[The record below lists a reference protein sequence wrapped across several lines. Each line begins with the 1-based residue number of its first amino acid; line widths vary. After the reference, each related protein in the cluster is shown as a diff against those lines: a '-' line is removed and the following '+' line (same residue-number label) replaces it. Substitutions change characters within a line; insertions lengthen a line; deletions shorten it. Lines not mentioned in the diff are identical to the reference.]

1 METTLINVL
10 SAASSTPEEAVRITA
25 EGFDAVVREHQRRV
39 YRVILLLAKDRDAA
53 DTLTQECFLRAYQ
66 ARDRF
71 RGECRIDT
79 WLLRIAVNLVR
90 DHVKSR
96 RASFWKRLV
105 GLDSDDRNTND
116 TASPHASPER
126 ALMARAELQAVL
138 ASVKQLSPQQRTIFL
153 LRFVEDMPLNDIA
166 AVLGLKLGSVKAHL
180 FRALSK
186 VRAQM
191 KEQQW
196 R

>member
-10 SAASSTPEEAVRITA
+10 SAASSTPEEVVRITA

-105 GLDSDDRNTND
+105 GLDSDDRNTSD

-138 ASVKQLSPQQRTIFL
+138 DSVKQLSPQQRTIFL
-153 LRFVEDMPLNDIA
+153 LRFVEDMPLSDIA

-191 KEQQW
+191 KGQQW